1 MLLNSLV
8 RLNETPW
15 KGLGTQ
21 YETQPRSMIEL
32 VEKANLDWGVGTV
45 PMITELHD
53 HIPNYNCV
61 YRLDNN
67 GVLGV
72 VNSYKLQPVQ
82 NSEMFSSFEYLLG
95 SKVDVETAAS
105 FDSGR
110 TVFGSFKIREQYK
123 LLDDDIDH
131 YFVVVN
137 DHLKVDGKVS
147 VLNTPVRIVCQN
159 TLELAMSK
167 NFYNLRVPVSGDAG
181 INQNI
186 SVSILDNVASAILDM
201 QQRAEDM
208 FKKKVDI
215 NQKEKIIDELFPFPD
230 VDENSVLHSKALES
244 IEILR
249 DTFQT
254 ECFDADNLD
263 NYRGTQWHMYN
274 ALADFDQHIY
284 KKADNAYDLGYRMKR
299 LTGVGTP
306 AEPSKA
312 AKYLKIMDDFA
323 A

>member
-1 MLLNSLV
+1 MLLTNLV
-8 RLNETPW
+8 HLNETPW

-21 YETQPRSMIEL
+21 YEQQPRSMIEL
-32 VEKANLDWGVGTV
+32 VEKANLDWEVGAL
-45 PMITELHD
+45 PMVTELHD
-53 HIPNYNCV
+53 HIPNYSCI

-82 NSEMFSSFEYLLG
+82 NAEMFSAFEYLLG
-95 SKVDVETAAS
+95 NKVDVETASS
-105 FDSGR
+105 FDGGR

-147 VLNTPVRIVCQN
+147 VLNTPVRVVCQN
-159 TLELAMSK
+159 TLELAMSR
-167 NFYNLRVPVSGDAG
+167 NFYNLRIPVSGDAG
-181 INQNI
+181 INQSI
-186 SVSILDNVASAILDM
+186 SASILENVASAILDM
-201 QQRAEDM
+201 QNRAEEM
-208 FKKKVDI
+208 FKKKVDLS
-215 NQKEKIIDELFPFPD
+215 NKDKIVDELFPFPD
-230 VDENSVLHSKALES
+230 VDADSVLHSKAMEA

-254 ECFDADNLD
+254 ECLDADNLD

-274 ALADFDQHIY
+274 ALADFDQHVY

-306 AEPSKA
+306 AEPSRA
-312 AKYLKIMDDFA
+312 AKYLKIMDQFA